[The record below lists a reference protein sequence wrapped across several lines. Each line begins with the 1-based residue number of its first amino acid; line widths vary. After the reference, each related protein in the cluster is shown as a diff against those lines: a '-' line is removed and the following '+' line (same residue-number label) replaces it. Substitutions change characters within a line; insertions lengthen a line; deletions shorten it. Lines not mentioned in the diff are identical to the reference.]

1 MKWAAQN
8 VQFTSIPLNGND
20 ASQEYYYD
28 GLTATNLIVQEGL
41 SRGIN
46 TDCHTR
52 TLRETYALGVTT
64 LQGFTPSTGQYA
76 PLIAN
81 YTYINDIITFLR
93 PDGDVVNKFWNFNK
107 GTSTQ
112 QSAAGAYCVSRY
124 VQSNLKHLG
133 NGYAPVCA
141 YAKPTL

>member
-1 MKWAAQN
+1 M
-8 VQFTSIPLNGND
+8 
-20 ASQEYYYD
+20 
-28 GLTATNLIVQEGL
+28 QEGL
-41 SRGIN
+41 SRGIS

-81 YTYINDIITFLR
+81 YTYINDIIAFLR

-112 QSAAGAYCVSRY
+112 ASAAQAYLARSYVSY
-124 VQSNLKHLG
+124 YGKNSGSV
-133 NGYAPVCA
+133 YAPVCA